1 MRFERQEGG
10 LFVPSRFNINH
21 QHTRVRTATVDG
33 RGRVKITTVG
43 LPHESTTT
51 QIESDERL
59 DAIVRPHAGRFALRR
74 VA

>member
-1 MRFERQEGG
+1 VRFERQGG
-10 LFVPSRFNINH
+10 LFVPSTFNINH
-21 QHTRVRTATVDG
+21 QHTRVRTSTVRG

-59 DAIVRPHAGRFALRR
+59 DAIVRPRAVALALRR
-74 VA
+74 VG